1 MDLQN
6 DLNEAQRAAV
16 KYIDGPS
23 LVIAGAGSGK
33 TRVLTY
39 KIAYLLDQGKNLY
52 SLLVLTFTNKAA
64 REMVERIRK
73 MFGETFYIRQKYIGT
88 FHSVFARI
96 LRVESDKIGFSSDFT
111 IYDEADSRSLLKSII
126 KEMGLSE
133 KTYKPAVVHAR
144 ISMAKNQLIGI
155 DSYESDSDILSQN
168 KRAGMPEIA
177 KIYREYVQR
186 CKLANAMDFDDLL
199 VYTYRLFVERNDVL
213 KKYGKIFK
221 YIMVDEYQ
229 DTNYVQKKILTLLY
243 NVMEEKAICAVGDD
257 SQSIYSFRGANIDN
271 ILSFTRDFPAE
282 NGNYARLF
290 KLEQNYRST
299 QTIVEAAN
307 SLIKHNRNQIPKDVF
322 SENAKGEKIQYKPAY
337 SDKEEAAIVAK
348 DVKRIRREDGCQY
361 SDFAILYRTNAQ
373 SRSFEEE
380 FRKQGIPYR
389 IYGGLS
395 FYQRKE
401 IKDIIAYFRLVA
413 NPDDEEAIKRIINYP
428 ARGIGATTVLKIADC
443 AHQNQVSFWEVIGAP
458 ERYGLAV
465 TKGTINK
472 LETFRLLI
480 SSFIDRAQTTDVYEL
495 GDAIIKESGISQ
507 DIMSGK
513 DADDLARQENLEEFL
528 SGMSAFVEERREEG
542 RFDELFL
549 QDYLQDVALLT
560 DADSDGDKDEPRVSL
575 MTVHAAKGLEFPT
588 VFVVGLEENIFPSPL
603 SAASLREL
611 EEERRLL
618 YVAITR
624 AEKHCILTNA
634 KNRWRYGKMEFDNPS
649 RFIDEIDC
657 KLIDC
662 QDEAG
667 GSLFG
672 SMSESRLGSR
682 SGSMFGSRADS
693 MSDQPEWARAQRPRR
708 PWEDAEQPRYSSR
721 YQNSKPVAS
730 QFVADPKPSLFDDE
744 PETSRTSGRSSV
756 SGRSSLSEGNFKSVR
771 ALNAAKRYMETHSS
785 HPASRGTGSSAA
797 SVSSSAA
804 SSAGSSSCGLQE
816 GMKIEHQRFGRGT
829 VLKIEGTGEN
839 TKATVEFVHSGTKQL
854 LLKYAKFTVVD

>member
-1 MDLQN
+1 MDLLK

-16 KYIDGPS
+16 EYIDGPS

-39 KIAYLLDQGKNLY
+39 KIAYLLSQGMKPW
-52 SLLVLTFTNKAA
+52 SIMALTFTNKAA
-64 REMVERIRK
+64 REMKERIGK
-73 MFGETFYIRQKYIGT
+73 LVGNDLAQHLYMGT
-88 FHSVFARI
+88 FHSIFSRI
-96 LRVESDKIGFSSDFT
+96 LRAEAEHIGFNNNFT
-111 IYDEADSRSLLKSII
+111 IYDESDSRSLIKAIV
-126 KEMGLSE
+126 KEMGLDD
-133 KTYKPAVVHAR
+133 KKYKPAAVHAK
-144 ISMAKNQLIGI
+144 ISMAKNNLM
-155 DSYESDSDILSQN
+155 SAAAYESDAAIFEQN
-168 KRAGMPEIA
+168 KRAQMPEVG
-177 KIYREYVQR
+177 KIFVAYVQR
-186 CKLANAMDFDDLL
+186 CKQANAMDFDDLL
-199 VYTYRLFVERNDVL
+199 TLTYQLFREHEDIRHKYAARFDYVL
-213 KKYGKIFK
+213 
-221 YIMVDEYQ
+221 VDEYQ
-229 DTNYVQKKILTLLY
+229 DTNHVQMSI
-243 NVMEEKAICAVGDD
+243 VMQLCQEKQRVCAVGDD

-271 ILSFTRDFPAE
+271 IL
-282 NGNYARLF
+282 NYQRQFQGTRLF

-465 TKGTINK
+465 NKGTMNK

-480 SSFIDRAQTTDVYEL
+480 SSFIERAQTTDVYEL

-649 RFIDEIDC
+649 RFIDEIDG
-657 KLIDC
+657 KLIDS

-744 PETSRTSGRSSV
+744 PETSRTSGRPSV

-785 HPASRGTGSSAA
+785 HPASRSTGSSAA
-797 SVSSSAA
+797 SVSSSTA

>member
-1 MDLQN
+1 MDLLK

-16 KYIDGPS
+16 EYIDGPS

-39 KIAYLLDQGKNLY
+39 KIAYLLSQGMKPW
-52 SLLVLTFTNKAA
+52 SIMALTFTNKAA
-64 REMVERIRK
+64 REMKERIGK
-73 MFGETFYIRQKYIGT
+73 LVGNDLAQHLYMGT
-88 FHSVFARI
+88 FHSIFSRI
-96 LRVESDKIGFSSDFT
+96 LRAEAEHIGFNNNFT
-111 IYDEADSRSLLKSII
+111 IYDESDSRSLIKAIV
-126 KEMGLSE
+126 KEMGLDD
-133 KTYKPAVVHAR
+133 KKYKPAAVHAK
-144 ISMAKNQLIGI
+144 ISMAKNNLM
-155 DSYESDSDILSQN
+155 SAAAYESDAAIFEQN
-168 KRAGMPEIA
+168 KRAQMPEVG
-177 KIYREYVQR
+177 KIFVAYVQR
-186 CKLANAMDFDDLL
+186 CKQANAMDFDDLL
-199 VYTYRLFVERNDVL
+199 TLTYQLFREHEDIRHKYAARFDYVL
-213 KKYGKIFK
+213 
-221 YIMVDEYQ
+221 VDEYQ
-229 DTNYVQKKILTLLY
+229 DTNHVQMSI
-243 NVMEEKAICAVGDD
+243 VMQLCQEKQRVCAVGDD

-271 ILSFTRDFPAE
+271 IL
-282 NGNYARLF
+282 NYQRQFQGTRLF

-465 TKGTINK
+465 TKGTMNK

-480 SSFIDRAQTTDVYEL
+480 SSFIDRAKTTDVYEL
-495 GDAIIKESGISQ
+495 GDAIIRESRISE

-513 DADDLARQENLEEFL
+513 NADDRARQENLEEFL

-649 RFIDEIDC
+649 RFIDEIDG
-657 KLIDC
+657 KLIDS

-672 SMSESRLGSR
+672 
-682 SGSMFGSRADS
+682 S

-797 SVSSSAA
+797 SVSSSTA

>member
-1 MDLQN
+1 MDLLK

-16 KYIDGPS
+16 EYIDGPS

-39 KIAYLLDQGKNLY
+39 KIAYLLSQGMKPW
-52 SLLVLTFTNKAA
+52 SIMALTFTNKAA
-64 REMVERIRK
+64 REMKERIGK
-73 MFGETFYIRQKYIGT
+73 LVGNDLAQHLYMGT
-88 FHSVFARI
+88 FHSIFSRI
-96 LRVESDKIGFSSDFT
+96 LRAEAEHIGFNNNFT
-111 IYDEADSRSLLKSII
+111 IYDESDSRSLIKAIV
-126 KEMGLSE
+126 KEMGLDD
-133 KTYKPAVVHAR
+133 KKYKPAAVHAK
-144 ISMAKNQLIGI
+144 ISMAKNNLM
-155 DSYESDSDILSQN
+155 SAAAYESDAAIFEQN
-168 KRAGMPEIA
+168 KRAQMPEVG
-177 KIYREYVQR
+177 KIFVAYVQR
-186 CKLANAMDFDDLL
+186 CKQANAMDFDDLL
-199 VYTYRLFVERNDVL
+199 TLTYQLFREHEDIRHKYAARFDYVL
-213 KKYGKIFK
+213 
-221 YIMVDEYQ
+221 VDEYQ
-229 DTNYVQKKILTLLY
+229 DTNHVQMSI
-243 NVMEEKAICAVGDD
+243 VMQLCQEKQRVCAVGDD

-271 ILSFTRDFPAE
+271 IL
-282 NGNYARLF
+282 NYQRQFQGTRLF

-465 TKGTINK
+465 NKGTMNK

-480 SSFIDRAQTTDVYEL
+480 SSFIERAQTTDVYEL

-649 RFIDEIDC
+649 RFIDEIDG
-657 KLIDC
+657 KLIDSL
-662 QDEAG
+662 DEAG

-672 SMSESRLGSR
+672 
-682 SGSMFGSRADS
+682 S

-744 PETSRTSGRSSV
+744 PETSRTSRRSSV

-797 SVSSSAA
+797 SVSSSTA